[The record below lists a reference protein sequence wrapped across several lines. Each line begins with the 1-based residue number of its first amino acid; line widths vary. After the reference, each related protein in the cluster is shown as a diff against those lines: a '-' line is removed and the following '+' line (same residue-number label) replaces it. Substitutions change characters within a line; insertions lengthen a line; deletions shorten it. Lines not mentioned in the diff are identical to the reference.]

1 MKPLLTLKDVS
12 RTYELGGV
20 AVHALNKVS
29 TELKEGEFVAIMGPS
44 GSGKSTLMHIIGLL
58 DTPSSGELLYKDKSI
73 KNLSENDRAKLR
85 NKVIGFV
92 FQQFNLIKK
101 VSALDN
107 VILPIIYR
115 HERIK
120 NSKKIGARLLT
131 RLGLGNRQDHA
142 PNQLSGGQQQRVAIA
157 RALINDP
164 EIILADEPTG
174 NLDTKTGDQIMQ
186 ILKNLNNEG
195 KTIVMVTHE
204 SEIAK
209 YADRIIRIVDGKI
222 IEDK

>member
-120 NSKKIGARLLT
+120 NSKKIG
-131 RLGLGNRQDHA
+131 
-142 PNQLSGGQQQRVAIA
+142 
-157 RALINDP
+157 
-164 EIILADEPTG
+164 DEA
-174 NLDTKTGDQIMQ
+174 KFF
-186 ILKNLNNEG
+186 KNF
-195 KTIVMVTHE
+195 V
-204 SEIAK
+204 
-209 YADRIIRIVDGKI
+209 
-222 IEDK
+222 